1 MKRLKLTFF
10 VLALFSTAANSQS
23 VDNFEQQI
31 NALTEEEK
39 TELIMG
45 SGDPVELYNF
55 VKGEKETIYRIDK
68 LSADD
73 FEEFLPPLDEVKAM
87 FQLYV
92 SHGMTPY
99 EAYAQSMAQL
109 MNLLLSE

>member
-1 MKRLKLTFF
+1 MKKFKLAFF
-10 VLALFSTAANSQS
+10 VLALFSTAAHSQS
-23 VDNFEQQI
+23 ADTFEQQI
-31 NALTEEEK
+31 KALSEEEK
-39 TELIMG
+39 TELVMG

-55 VKGEKETIYRIDK
+55 VKGEKEIIYRIDK
-68 LSADD
+68 LSADK
-73 FEEFLPPLDEVKAM
+73 FEEYLPPLDEVKAM

-92 SHGMTPY
+92 SHGLTPY